1 MAAAAGATITHF
13 TLLGEKG
20 AIKMQLKEGVSVF
33 TSDGQEV
40 GKIDRV
46 VINPVDKEVTHVVI
60 RTGFLIGTDKVVPVS
75 LIGPAT
81 EERVTLRGDKAE
93 LEALPDFEERHYIPI
108 TLAEALRD
116 EESEA
121 VSPLYWYPPVGF
133 TWWGTGWAPGYYG
146 YALPPYVVKTERHI
160 PEGEVALKEGA
171 KVLSVDGDH
180 VGHVEAILTDAET
193 DRATHILISKGL
205 FLKETKLVPTTWISS
220 VLEDEIHLL
229 VSSSLLSDLPAYEPA
244 E

>member
-1 MAAAAGATITHF
+1 
-13 TLLGEKG
+13 
-20 AIKMQLKEGVSVF
+20 MQLKEEVSVF

-46 VINPVDKEVTHVVI
+46 VINPVNKEVTHVVV
-60 RTGFLIGTDKVVPVS
+60 RMGLLIAADKVVPVS
-75 LIGPAT
+75 LVGPAT

-108 TLAEALRD
+108 TSAEVQRG
-116 EESEA
+116 EEPGA
-121 VSPLYWYPPVGF
+121 ASPLYWYPPAGF
-133 TWWGTGWAPGYYG
+133 TWWGIGRVPGYYG
-146 YALPPYVVKTERHI
+146 YALPPYVVKTERRI

-180 VGHVEAILTDAET
+180 VGHVEAILTDTET

-205 FLKETKLVPTTWISS
+205 FLKETKLVPTTWIST

-229 VSSSLLSDLPAYEPA
+229 VSSGLLGDLPAYEPT

>member
-1 MAAAAGATITHF
+1 MRLEEGA
-13 TLLGEKG
+13 
-20 AIKMQLKEGVSVF
+20 SVF

-46 VINPVDKEVTHVVI
+46 VLNPVDKEVTHVVI
-60 RTGFLIGTDKVVPVS
+60 HTGHLIATDKVVPVS

-93 LEALPDFEERHYIPI
+93 LEALPDFEERHYVPI
-108 TLAEALRD
+108 TSAEAQRD
-116 EESEA
+116 KEPGAASA
-121 VSPLYWYPPVGF
+121 LYWYPPVGF
-133 TWWGTGWAPGYYG
+133 TWWGTGRVPGYYG
-146 YALPPYVVKTERHI
+146 VIPPFVVKTERHI

-180 VGHVEAILTDAET
+180 VGHVEAILTDVET
-193 DRATHILISKGL
+193 DRATHILVSKGL
-205 FLKETKLVPTTWISS
+205 LLKETKLIPTTWIST

-229 VSSSLLSDLPAYEPA
+229 VGSSLLGDLPAYEPTG
-244 E
+244 

>member
-1 MAAAAGATITHF
+1 
-13 TLLGEKG
+13 
-20 AIKMQLKEGVSVF
+20 MQLKEGVSVF

-46 VINPVDKEVTHVVI
+46 VINPVNKEVTHVVV
-60 RTGFLIGTDKVVPVS
+60 RMGFLFAADKVVPVS
-75 LIGPAT
+75 LVGPAT

-108 TLAEALRD
+108 TSAEAQRD
-116 EESEA
+116 EKPGGA
-121 VSPLYWYPPVGF
+121 LPLYWYPPVGF
-133 TWWGTGWAPGYYG
+133 AWWGTERVPGFYG
-146 YALPPYVVKTERHI
+146 YAVSPYVVKTERHI

-180 VGHVEAILTDAET
+180 VGHVEAILTDVET

-205 FLKETKLVPTTWISS
+205 FLKETKLVPTTWISTVS
-220 VLEDEIHLL
+220 ENEIHLL
-229 VSSSLLSDLPAYEPA
+229 VSSSLLGDLPAYEPM